1 MKKTVWFVI
10 GREMIVIEIEMGIK
24 VDSRSLHFGIRKE
37 KRERRRKN
45 NGKRY
50 KNNS

>member
-24 VDSRSLHFGIRKE
+24 VDSKHFGIRKE
-37 KRERRRKN
+37 KKEKEE
-45 NGKRY
+45 
-50 KNNS
+50 